1 MSSVVD
7 KLGSIGESI
16 TSLPSKIVDL
26 VVEGIK
32 GIFIPD
38 TEEIKGQFTDMVAN
52 VERSFGL
59 QVDSLDWLVN
69 GITEEAIT
77 DTKADYTIAGVGTFN
92 LTFLDS
98 NFLKQGIEFFRPL
111 IRGFVVFLLIL
122 YNYKQILTFIGQDPS
137 IAHNAE
143 QKYEKWRDEQ

>member
-7 KLGSIGESI
+7 GLASIWESI
-16 TSLPSKIVDL
+16 KSLPLTIAEKVGD
-26 VVEGIK
+26 VIK

-38 TEEIKGQFTDMVAN
+38 TETIKGQFTDMVEN
-52 VERSFGL
+52 VERSFNL
-59 QVDSLDWLVN
+59 QLNSLDWLVE
-69 GITEEAIT
+69 GVTEKPLT
-77 DTKADYTIAGVGTFN
+77 DEKVDYTIPGVGTFN
-92 LTFLDS
+92 LTILDTS
-98 NFLKQGIEFFRPL
+98 FLKQGIEYFRPL

-143 QKYEKWRDEQ
+143 KKYEKWREEQ

>member
-1 MSSVVD
+1 MD

-16 TSLPSKIVDL
+16 ASLPSKIVDL
-26 VVEGIK
+26 IVEGIK

-38 TEEIKGQFTDMVAN
+38 TEEIKAQFNNMVSDIQ
-52 VERSFGL
+52 RSFGL
-59 QVDSLDWLVN
+59 QVDSLEWLVN
-69 GITEEAIT
+69 GVTEESIT
-77 DTKADYTIAGVGTFN
+77 DTKADYNIPGVGAFN

-98 NFLKQGIEFFRPL
+98 TYLKQGIEFFRPL

-137 IAHNAE
+137 ISHNAE
-143 QKYEKWRDEQ
+143 QNYNEWRDKQ